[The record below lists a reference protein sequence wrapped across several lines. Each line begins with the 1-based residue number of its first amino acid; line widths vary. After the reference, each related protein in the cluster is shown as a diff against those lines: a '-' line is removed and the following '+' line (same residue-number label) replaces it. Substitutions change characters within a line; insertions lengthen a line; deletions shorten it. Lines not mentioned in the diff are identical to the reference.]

1 MKNLTDN
8 MNDILGI
15 EGDLILDDPKTP
27 IVIPKSGEQS
37 KDIQTDY
44 EYARSNL
51 YQVIEKG
58 SYALDSLL
66 DLAKASEHPRAF
78 EVVSQLTKTL
88 VDANKDLLDIQKK
101 VKELKKEEQ
110 TQIAEEGGSITN
122 NNLYVGS
129 TADLLKMLKDES
141 NR

>member
-8 MNDILGI
+8 MNEILGI
-15 EGDLILDDPKTP
+15 EGDLIIDDPKAP
-27 IVIPKSGEQS
+27 IVVPKSKDQS

-66 DLAKASEHPRAF
+66 ELAKASEHPRAF
-78 EVVSQLTKTL
+78 EVVGQLTKAL
-88 VDANKDLLDIQKK
+88 VDANKDLLAIQKQ

-110 TQIAEEGGSITN
+110 QVDDPKQVTN
-122 NNLYVGS
+122 NNLFVGS
-129 TADLLKMLKDES
+129 TADLLKMIKDES
-141 NR
+141 N